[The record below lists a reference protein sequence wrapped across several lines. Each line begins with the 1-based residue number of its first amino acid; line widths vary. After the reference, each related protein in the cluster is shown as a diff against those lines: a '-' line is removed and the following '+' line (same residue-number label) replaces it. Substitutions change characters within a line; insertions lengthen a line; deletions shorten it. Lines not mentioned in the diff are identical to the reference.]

1 MLLKIKIVNLNS
13 EPRRGT
19 FVANRQVRGWFL
31 LVSGVV
37 LLAGVLGGMVAGC
50 PSVPTGAGTK
60 VLGLDKVIAFTYS
73 PSKGFDSKQL
83 HSVTLVGPAKP
94 EDWQYWRTRGVVMG
108 VGHGWYDLLRSPIE
122 KAVDNLVD
130 DNYGGNPRPV
140 VMIDEF
146 GFDYGGRMDEK
157 AARILRLAKHR
168 KPELAFAVWEMRG
181 PIPKVLA
188 EAYRD
193 VADLVMM
200 ENYVGGKGQYWSIAA
215 QVWAARRYG
224 ILSKTIV
231 VLGVGKGGN
240 PGEDWAQTPE
250 ELEQQ
255 IRFVRLIAPESP
267 GVGFFGGTPELLTRA
282 DALCARFSGFPTDG
296 AGLPADLRAL
306 AATFSSRHA
315 KPTLV
320 VSPDF
325 VEPNFNEDGKG
336 FVQPTTMRSYLINLG
351 DQDAQNVKVRLRNPP
366 DKGGNVFAEG
376 VVPLIPKRSEAI
388 GLLPVTAEWRVWVG
402 EWDMEVEA
410 PGCEVLTYRSKRR
423 P

>member
-1 MLLKIKIVNLNS
+1 MLFAVVTIRDS
-13 EPRRGT
+13 WFPR
-19 FVANRQVRGWFL
+19 
-31 LVSGVV
+31 VSGAV
-37 LLAGVLGGMVAGC
+37 LLAAVLGGMVTDR
-50 PSVPTGAGTK
+50 PSTAKGAETK

-73 PSKGFDSKQL
+73 PTKDFDPKQL
-83 HSVTLVGPAKP
+83 RSVTVIGPTKP

-108 VGHGWYDLLRSPIE
+108 VGHTWYDLLCSPIE
-122 KAVDNLVD
+122 KAVDNLVGQ
-130 DNYGGNPRPV
+130 NYGGNPRPV

-157 AARILRLAKHR
+157 SAQILRRTKRR

-200 ENYVGGKGQYWSIAA
+200 ESYVGDQKQYWWIAD
-215 QVWAARRYG
+215 QVWSARRYG
-224 ILSKTIV
+224 ILAKTIV

-240 PGEDWAQTPE
+240 PGENWAQTKE

-267 GVGFFGGTPELLTRA
+267 GVGFFGGTAELLAGA
-282 DALCARFSGFPTDG
+282 DALCARFSDLPTDG
-296 AGLPADLRAL
+296 SGLPADLLAL
-306 AATFSSRHA
+306 AKTFSSRHEEPA
-315 KPTLV
+315 LV
-320 VSPDF
+320 VSPDL
-325 VEPNFNEDGKG
+325 VEPNYNEDGSGLVEPK
-336 FVQPTTMRSYLINLG
+336 TMRPYLINLG

-366 DKGGNVFAEG
+366 DKGGDVFAEG
-376 VVPLIPKRSEAI
+376 VVPLIPKRGEAI
-388 GLLPVTAEWRVWVG
+388 GVLPVTAKWCVWVG
-402 EWDMEVEA
+402 EWEMEVEA
-410 PGCEVLTYRSKRR
+410 PGCEVLVFRLR